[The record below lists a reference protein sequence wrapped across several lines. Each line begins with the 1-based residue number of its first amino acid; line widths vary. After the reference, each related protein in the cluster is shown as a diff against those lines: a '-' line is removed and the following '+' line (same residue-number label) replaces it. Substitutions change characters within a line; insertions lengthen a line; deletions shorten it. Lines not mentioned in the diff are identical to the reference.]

1 MYSMAVCRDME
12 WGLVYSMAVCRDMEW
27 GSVQHGC
34 V

>member
-1 MYSMAVCRDME
+1 MAVCRDME